1 MKIAIYPG
9 TFDPVTNGHID
20 IINRAAAIFPKV
32 IVSVAHNIRKEPL
45 FNVDERM
52 EMLEEIVR
60 PLDNVDIDHFR
71 GLLIH
76 YAEKKKAEVIIR
88 GLRAVSDFEYEFQM
102 ALMNRSLAEKIITIF
117 LMPNEKYSYLNSSIV
132 KEVARCG
139 GDVSAYVPKIVE
151 KKLKERL
158 KDYGFDCGH
167 SEQGK

>member
-20 IINRAAAIFPKV
+20 IINRAAALFPKV
-32 IVSVAHNIRKEPL
+32 IVSVAHNMRKDPL

-71 GLLIH
+71 GLLVQ
-76 YAEKKKAEVIIR
+76 YAEEKKAEVIIR

-151 KKLKERL
+151 KRLKERV
-158 KDYGFDCGH
+158 KDYGFNCGH
-167 SEQGK
+167 SE